1 MKRPAAKSLL
11 TAAIL
16 GSALA
21 LSACASTRVSPV
33 EVTRFLDP
41 AARAQL
47 GQGSIFVTGVGGED
61 SLELAPYKAAVA
73 RELARGGFGETAR
86 AAAGQIA
93 EVRVS
98 RYQLGQ
104 NGQRSPVNVG
114 VGGST
119 GTYGS
124 GLGLGI
130 GINLGGGG
138 GPEIGTEMAGVIREA
153 NSGRVLWEGRADFT
167 ASENSPLAERAA
179 SAQTVAAALF
189 SDFPGNNGETIEVE
203 VP

>member
-1 MKRPAAKSLL
+1 MSRPATLPLL
-11 TAAIL
+11 AAALL

-21 LSACASTRVSPV
+21 LSACASTRAGPV

-41 AARAQL
+41 ASRAQL
-47 GQGSIFVTGVGGED
+47 GQGSIFIAGVGGED

-73 RELARGGFGETAR
+73 RELVRLGYGEAARTG
-86 AAAGQIA
+86 AGQIA

-98 RYQLGQ
+98 RFQLGRDGRR
-104 NGQRSPVNVG
+104 NPVSVG

-138 GPEIGTEMAGVIREA
+138 GAEVGTEMAVVIREA
-153 NSGRVLWEGRADFT
+153 AGGRVLWEGRADFT
-167 ASENSPLAERAA
+167 ASENSPLAERTA

-189 SDFPGNNGETIEVE
+189 SDFPGNNGETIKVE

>member
-1 MKRPAAKSLL
+1 MNRSVPTRLLAAAL
-11 TAAIL
+11 L

-21 LSACASTRVSPV
+21 LSACASTRAGPV

-47 GQGSIFVTGVGGED
+47 GQGSIFVTGFGAED
-61 SLELAPYKAAVA
+61 TLELAPYKAAVA
-73 RELARGGFGETAR
+73 RELAQAGYNETAR
-86 AAAGQIA
+86 TSAGQIA
-93 EVRVS
+93 EVRVT
-98 RYQLGQ
+98 RYELGR

-138 GPEIGTEMAGVIREA
+138 AQVGTEMAVVIREA
-153 NSGRVLWEGRADFT
+153 SGGRVLWEGRADFT

>member
-1 MKRPAAKSLL
+1 MNRPAPTRIL
-11 TAAIL
+11 AAALL

-21 LSACASTRVSPV
+21 LSACASTRAGPV

-41 AARAQL
+41 ASRAQL
-47 GQGSIFVTGVGGED
+47 GQGSIFVTGLGGED

-73 RELARGGFGETAR
+73 RELAQAGYTETAR
-86 AAAGQIA
+86 TGAGQIA
-93 EVRVS
+93 EVRVT
-98 RYQLGQ
+98 RYELGR

-119 GTYGS
+119 GTYGW

-138 GPEIGTEMAGVIREA
+138 NAEVGTEMAVVIREA
-153 NSGRVLWEGRADFT
+153 SSGRVLWEGRADFT